1 MLRDEM
7 QASKSQATSNSSN
20 SYQGPS
26 VLNSCSDLGLGN
38 KDFWLKTGPLH
49 LLICLLCTQKAKA
62 NMYFGQIVDCI
73 RYKSTVGLSFTFI
86 PDDLV
91 FRTATIFF
99 LEAKWN
105 RLFIW
110 DHLAKR
116 SSLVLIDKS
125 RLSA

>member
-1 MLRDEM
+1 
-7 QASKSQATSNSSN
+7 
-20 SYQGPS
+20 
-26 VLNSCSDLGLGN
+26 
-38 KDFWLKTGPLH
+38 
-49 LLICLLCTQKAKA
+49 
-62 NMYFGQIVDCI
+62 MYFGQIVDYI

-116 SSLVLIDKS
+116 SSFVLIDKS
-125 RLSA
+125 RQSNIVPKKEKKIFLRQSYSAKLNDNRLTLVLVTMYVEQDENKIFGLGT